1 MRMPPRIVYVEV
13 LGDERISHM
22 IYEMMRLEWS
32 YRGEV
37 FDELWASE

>member
-1 MRMPPRIVYVEV
+1 MRMPPLIVYVEV
-13 LGDERISHM
+13 LGDEKISHV

-37 FDELWASE
+37 FDELCVSE